1 MSKKVVFHVTSR
13 EKEEKVKK
21 LRKLGKTPGNVF
33 GLSKDSESV
42 TMDTIAFKK
51 LYEQQGDTGLIYVSI
66 DEEKEQPVLIDDVA
80 YNSINGSFVHA
91 SFLRVNLTVAVS
103 AMVPIELIGECDIPE
118 TIVNQVKNEVEVE
131 ALPANLPEK
140 FEVDISSLTEV
151 GQSITLADLTFDK
164 SKITLELGEDVDP
177 ANETVVVLQAVAAE
191 VEETVDE
198 PEEATEEQTDTAQS
212 EEGAET
218 PTETKTE

>member
-1 MSKKVVFHVTSR
+1 MTLHIQSALVT
-13 EKEEKVKK
+13 
-21 LRKLGKTPGNVF
+21 
-33 GLSKDSESV
+33 
-42 TMDTIAFKK
+42 
-51 LYEQQGDTGLIYVSI
+51 
-66 DEEKEQPVLIDDVA
+66 
-80 YNSINGSFVHA
+80 
-91 SFLRVNLTVAVS
+91 
-103 AMVPIELIGECDIPE
+103 
-118 TIVNQVKNEVEVE
+118 KNEVEVE